1 MPSTHISIRDT
12 HYFSSLICDYLDEST
27 LLKPL
32 FSRFPNLDNFKSQ
45 IHEKNTNFDTSHRPI
60 LVETLRK
67 QYESTKSSKTTIAN
81 IDALLDHD
89 TFTITTGHQLNL
101 FTGPLYFLYKI
112 ISVINLTEELKE
124 KYPSCNFV
132 PVYWMATEDHDFDE
146 INFFNYNGTKL
157 QWSRE
162 SSGAVGRIN
171 TEGLEAIL
179 ATFKSVIGVGKNA
192 DVLLDLFQ
200 KTYIEQS
207 NLTEAT
213 RYLTNELFKSYGL
226 VIIDGDDKNLK
237 ALFSPHVKQE
247 LFKQTSYNSV
257 QETNKYLKTHKYKV
271 QVNPREINL
280 FYLKDNNR
288 NRLLKKKERFFVND
302 TDISFSKSEIM
313 KEVECFPERFSPNVI
328 MRPLYQEVILPNL
341 CYIGGG
347 GELAY
352 WLQLKSYFNSENI
365 TFPMLLLRN
374 SVLITTSKQIGKADK
389 LGLSIKELFKK
400 QEDLIADKI
409 RQFSTF
415 NIDFTPQIELLQ
427 NQFLYLHEI
436 AKQTDKSFSGAVSA
450 QEKKQLKGLINLEKR
465 LLKAQKRKL
474 NHLTSRIIDL
484 QNELFPRENLQERQL
499 NFSELYMLFGTQLIE
514 QLVLNLQPLKKDF
527 LILEM

>member
-12 HYFSSLICDYLDEST
+12 HYFSSLICDYLDETT
-27 LLKPL
+27 LVKPL

-288 NRLLKKKERFFVND
+288 NRLLKKR
-302 TDISFSKSEIM
+302 
-313 KEVECFPERFSPNVI
+313 
-328 MRPLYQEVILPNL
+328 
-341 CYIGGG
+341 
-347 GELAY
+347 
-352 WLQLKSYFNSENI
+352 
-365 TFPMLLLRN
+365 
-374 SVLITTSKQIGKADK
+374 
-389 LGLSIKELFKK
+389 
-400 QEDLIADKI
+400 
-409 RQFSTF
+409 
-415 NIDFTPQIELLQ
+415 
-427 NQFLYLHEI
+427 
-436 AKQTDKSFSGAVSA
+436 
-450 QEKKQLKGLINLEKR
+450 
-465 LLKAQKRKL
+465 RKV
-474 NHLTSRIIDL
+474 
-484 QNELFPRENLQERQL
+484 FC
-499 NFSELYMLFGTQLIE
+499 
-514 QLVLNLQPLKKDF
+514 K
-527 LILEM
+527 